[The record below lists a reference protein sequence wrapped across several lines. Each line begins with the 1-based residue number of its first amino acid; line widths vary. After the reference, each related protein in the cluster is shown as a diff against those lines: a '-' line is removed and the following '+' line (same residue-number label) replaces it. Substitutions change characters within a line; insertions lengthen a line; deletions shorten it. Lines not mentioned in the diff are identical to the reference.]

1 MLTSDCGHFAVQSA
15 WFESTKVSL
24 ARLCRLKTPRPW
36 QPLCFVL
43 VSYLQFPSQMRRPW
57 RPASHTPRHC
67 SHNTQISDLP
77 AKFDEWLVAKAKTK
91 KLSDV
96 NIFQSLHSII
106 VYYVYTV
113 LLLLYIYI
121 IYTVD
126 IVCIYPLCSQVP
138 AFQLLQTKVQLSKTP
153 ATKGREQNQSQIA
166 AGICAPALPQQDV
179 PVNRYC
185 GCWELSRIVAGIV
198 LACLSNLS
206 GHAWRPRC
214 SEV

>member
-1 MLTSDCGHFAVQSA
+1 M
-15 WFESTKVSL
+15 SL

-106 VYYVYTV
+106 VYYVY
-113 LLLLYIYI
+113 LGHLMYAKFL
-121 IYTVD
+121 
-126 IVCIYPLCSQVP
+126 PL
-138 AFQLLQTKVQLSKTP
+138 LSK
-153 ATKGREQNQSQIA
+153 
-166 AGICAPALPQQDV
+166 LPFEA
-179 PVNRYC
+179 NRGKYC
-185 GCWELSRIVAGIV
+185 SRAILSFLRI
-198 LACLSNLS
+198 LRN
-206 GHAWRPRC
+206 
-214 SEV
+214 

>member
-113 LLLLYIYI
+113 LLLLLYIYN
-121 IYTVD
+121 IY
-126 IVCIYPLCSQVP
+126 CRYCMYLPPLQPGSCFPTASDQSAAKQNTSNEGPRAEPVSDCSWHLCASSAP
-138 AFQLLQTKVQLSKTP
+138 AGRSSQPVLWMLGAIENCCWHSSCMLVELVRSCLKTKV
-153 ATKGREQNQSQIA
+153 
-166 AGICAPALPQQDV
+166 
-179 PVNRYC
+179 
-185 GCWELSRIVAGIV
+185 
-198 LACLSNLS
+198 
-206 GHAWRPRC
+206 
-214 SEV
+214 